1 MSNFTLDEFKVLV
14 VAHKPPDMRLEMTTV
29 KYWYDEYFQWYT
41 KDEMKKFFEALVLDR
56 RPFTLESIFEIIQQY
71 LGYLLHIEVKKALLI
86 KEKFSNLDKGNTLN
100 KDKYPNTNLPLPIK
114 RAWLLIV
121 ED

>member
-14 VAHKPPDMRLEMTTV
+14 VAHKPPDMRLEMATV
-29 KYWYDEYFQWYT
+29 KYWYDEYFKWYT
-41 KDEMKKFFEALVLDR
+41 KDEMKKFFEALVLDH
-56 RPFTLESIFEIIQQY
+56 RPFTLESLFEIIQQY

-86 KEKFSNLDKGNTLN
+86 KEKFTNLEA
-100 KDKYPNTNLPLPIK
+100 DKYPNTNLPLPIK

>member
-56 RPFTLESIFEIIQQY
+56 RPFTLESLFEIIQQY
-71 LGYLLHIEVKKALLI
+71 LGFLLHQEVKKGLRI
-86 KEKFSNLDKGNTLN
+86 KEEFPILE
-100 KDKYPNTNLPLPIK
+100 KDKYPNTNLPIPVK